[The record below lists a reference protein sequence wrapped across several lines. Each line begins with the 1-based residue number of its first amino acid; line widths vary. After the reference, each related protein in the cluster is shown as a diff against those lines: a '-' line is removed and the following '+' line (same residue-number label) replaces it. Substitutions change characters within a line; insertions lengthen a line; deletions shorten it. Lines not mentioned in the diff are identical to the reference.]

1 MYLAHRNI
9 FRIIESLKILNHK
22 GMSIQGF
29 LIPDL
34 GEYDPDNT
42 EEKELG
48 LKCQVVGG
56 LVFLFRLEHLC

>member
-1 MYLAHRNI
+1 
-9 FRIIESLKILNHK
+9 
-22 GMSIQGF
+22 MSIQGF